1 MAICG
6 LKKRKNAEKC
16 RRCGNTNSNS
26 LLQSMPFPQCAS
38 LPLQSS
44 SHIAI
49 QFCNPRIFRNAA
61 KKFSPKTNRYDIF
74 CHPPPAMFIGIA
86 FAMIIM
92 AKTIFH
98 FMNFIINNLNNSN
111 LYQNNRKV
119 KKNACIK
126 KNRVYGIFKVLS
138 KKVCIWIVYN

>member
-1 MAICG
+1 MPAAFSSAI
-6 LKKRKNAEKC
+6 RTFSAESVLHH
-16 RRCGNTNSNS
+16 NTERI
-26 LLQSMPFPQCAS
+26 A
-38 LPLQSS
+38 
-44 SHIAI
+44 AI
-49 QFCNPRIFRNAA
+49 QFCNPHLFRNAA
-61 KKFSPKTNRYDIF
+61 KNFSSSKTNRYDIF
-74 CHPPPAMFIGIA
+74 CHTPPAMFIGIA
-86 FAMIIM
+86 FSMIIM